1 MKMGYIFTVVKDK
14 IYWIFLFSFFLF
26 LSCSDENNEDED
38 NMNNVIAS
46 FQKKYEAAIEKD
58 IFAYFTDPH
67 LLNGEN
73 RFSDNDRSELIKAI
87 KPMQEIYNHLPQG
100 FCLCGGDWLN
110 QGDTQEVAKQKLLY
124 ADSQMKNM
132 FSRYY
137 KMMGNH
143 DTNYQGVVSSDDSS
157 RGDFSRDFID
167 KEYFQET
174 GSAYYSFKTGKT
186 KFFILDSGL
195 DWSPEMDEYKWEQV
209 FWLAEQLQTND
220 SEHNV
225 LGIHMFYG
233 VNEITPMSE
242 LLVALC
248 DAYNYNHGITL
259 QEVNYD
265 YSKAK
270 GKIHFILSGHS
281 HKDSLSYEGKAGRL
295 PVIQTCNYTVK
306 GTKSFDLC
314 LMNYDDN
321 VLHMTRIGQGDSR
334 TILFY

>member
-1 MKMGYIFTVVKDK
+1 MEYIFTVVKDK

-38 NMNNVIAS
+38 NINNVIAS
-46 FQKKYEAAIEKD
+46 FQKKYEAVIEKD
-58 IFAYFTDPH
+58 VFVYFTDPH

-87 KPMQEIYNHLPQG
+87 KPMQEIYNHLPQV

-124 ADSQMKNM
+124 TDSQMKNM

-174 GSAYYSFKTGKT
+174 SSAYYSFKTDKT
-186 KFFILDSGL
+186 QFFILDSGL
-195 DWSPEMDEYKWEQV
+195 DWFPEMDEYKWEQID
-209 FWLAEQLQTND
+209 WLGSQLLSNSMD
-220 SEHNV
+220 HIV
-225 LGIHMFYG
+225 VGIHMFYDST
-233 VNEITPMSE
+233 ILPLSSE
-242 LLVALC
+242 LRKIC
-248 DAYNYNHGITL
+248 DAFNNRSKIDINGKTYNYSNAKGIIHLILTGHRHADTIDYEKDIPIVGTCRYIQDGIPTFDICIL
-259 QEVNYD
+259 NYD
-265 YSKAK
+265 K
-270 GKIHFILSGHS
+270 GNLEMIRVGKGQSRCIEMSMRKI
-281 HKDSLSYEGKAGRL
+281 
-295 PVIQTCNYTVK
+295 
-306 GTKSFDLC
+306 
-314 LMNYDDN
+314 
-321 VLHMTRIGQGDSR
+321 
-334 TILFY
+334 